1 MQYYKSFEIIIINNK
16 KKITLNVKSY
26 YNIYDIKNEI
36 YYKEKIESN
45 KYKLIFNE
53 IKLEDYKTLED
64 YNINEN
70 SIIFLEY
77 YKKIKIFVSTNKK
90 FITLNVEETDKIID
104 IKNIIEKNEGILPHE
119 YILFFNF
126 KKLEELK
133 IIDDYNSKKEIL

>member
-70 SIIFLEY
+70 SIIFLQY

>member
-53 IKLEDYKTLED
+53 IKLEEYKTLED

-70 SIIFLEY
+70 SIIFLQY